1 MFSLYIIM
9 NLIYS
14 IMKIKCLK
22 NWNENCSAV
31 LLTFVLFFLLV
42 LLKFQGE
49 AIKVTPDMLIL
60 SEIEIASVGK

>member
-1 MFSLYIIM
+1 
-9 NLIYS
+9 
-14 IMKIKCLK
+14 MKIKCLK